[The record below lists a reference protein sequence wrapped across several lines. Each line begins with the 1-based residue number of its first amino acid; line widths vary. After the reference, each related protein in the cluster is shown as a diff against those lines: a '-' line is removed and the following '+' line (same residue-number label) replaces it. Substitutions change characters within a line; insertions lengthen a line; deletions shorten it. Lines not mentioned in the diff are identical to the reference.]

1 MENQT
6 ADIMYDEFLQVK
18 KDFGM
23 LYMQERKEVD
33 VKEDS
38 KQLQMQEQS
47 SIDLAS
53 DEIVQE
59 TKINFHA

>member
-23 LYMQERKEVD
+23 LYM
-33 VKEDS
+33 
-38 KQLQMQEQS
+38 
-47 SIDLAS
+47 
-53 DEIVQE
+53 
-59 TKINFHA
+59 